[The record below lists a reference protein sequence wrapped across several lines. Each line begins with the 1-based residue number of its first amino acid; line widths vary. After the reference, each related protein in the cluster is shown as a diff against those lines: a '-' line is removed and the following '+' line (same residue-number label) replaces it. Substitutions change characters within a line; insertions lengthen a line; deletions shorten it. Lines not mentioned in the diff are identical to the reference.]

1 MDYKVHVAFGFHV
14 NCYHSYRGDTND
26 KQGFGGDIRIIR
38 QIIKV
43 LNEFNEKGIP
53 AKGTWDF
60 ENAYSIE
67 DILPKYAPDILED
80 IKVRCEKYGD
90 ENIIMGYNNGALSA
104 MNEEELAA
112 SINLAITNEKGS
124 GLKDVFGGYEPVVR
138 PQEVMFTPSQVST
151 YNKLG
156 IKALCLYYSCVPF
169 DAFRT
174 FIPQLSDEYAFNPVN
189 YVYKGEKLT
198 IMPTYNNSDIID
210 AGSLRYLCYDLHKQ
224 QLEGK
229 INHDVLIFVNMDADA
244 IFWES
249 VLPKALS
256 FVPNGD
262 GIHGLVKE
270 VADLDYVEYDT
281 VGNYL
286 KTHEPL
292 CDVEFTED
300 TADGGFSGYVSW
312 AEKPFNA
319 QIWTR
324 LERARAYAK
333 LYNKDSEAPS
343 FDDRIMLLST
353 THFGLASPVLNVQRE
368 KKALEFSE
376 NAVNAELNAQ
386 KKEKQFTLKNISK
399 SDLTSVELKIEDG
412 YLNSISEFEIK
423 GKNVKSFVADAIDF
437 YESGCVKAVFAIIKF
452 KAINKTEKLEF
463 SNKGKYDKKAKD
475 LELNTQSLRIKMCK
489 HGNILSVKYKD
500 SFIGSKNFLESY
512 INYNNTKYHFENK
525 SIESLSLAGEGEGY
539 IVKGEINLPTQIEGG
554 SYEFKFFTF
563 KEADCV
569 FVDTHVKYPYTK
581 EETEIS
587 TESTALGRKSDVKW
601 IEAVPFSITPTLQNN
616 ISVVKKNYEEDIS
629 SYKVGDFAKVI
640 PENKDI
646 DSFNHHLTNGMIAVS
661 NEKNGLLIANAKQVM
676 NSMANCPMRLRTENN
691 KQTITLNPF
700 GTYYGK
706 QREYPTR
713 SNHCAQD
720 SFTVVTPQS
729 RSIAPAY
736 NGVEQWTS
744 LAIVGFD
751 GLYPDENT
759 MNFVNGFSEG
769 SAAVDGEDKTVTSF
783 KEDNINFKA
792 IQENKITDDDLKP
805 VIISGGDA
813 TNLLNMGKIALRV
826 AKNLASAKIKGMKAN
841 K

>member
-1 MDYKVHVAFGFHV
+1 MSYKVHVAYGFHV

-26 KQGFGGDIRIIR
+26 KQGFGSDIRIIR
-38 QIIKV
+38 KIIST
-43 LNEFNEKGIP
+43 LNEFNEQGIP
-53 AKGTWDF
+53 VKGTWDF

-67 DILPKYAPDILED
+67 DILPEYAPDILEN

-104 MNEEELAA
+104 MNEEELSA
-112 SINLAITNEKGS
+112 SINLAITNERGS
-124 GLKDVFGGYEPVVR
+124 GLKDVFGTYEPVVR

-174 FIPQLSDEYAFNPVN
+174 FIPQLTDEYAFNPVN

-198 IMPTYNNSDIID
+198 VMPTYNNSDIVD

-224 QLEGK
+224 QSEGK
-229 INHDVLIFVNMDADA
+229 INNDVLVFINMDADA

-249 VLPKALS
+249 LVPKALD
-256 FVPNGD
+256 FIPNAD

-270 VADLDYVEYDT
+270 VADLDYVEFDT
-281 VGNYL
+281 VGNYI
-286 KTHEPL
+286 KNHEPL
-292 CDVEFTED
+292 CDIEFTED
-300 TADGGFSGYVSW
+300 TADGGYSGYASW
-312 AEKPFNA
+312 SEKPFNS

-333 LYNKDSEAPS
+333 LYKKDSASPS

-376 NAVNAELNAQ
+376 NAVNAELNSQ
-386 KKEKQFTLKNISK
+386 KQGKEFTLKNISD
-399 SDLTSVELKIEDG
+399 SDLTSVQLKIEDG
-412 YLNSISEFEIK
+412 YLKRINEFEIT

-437 YESGCVKAVFAIIKF
+437 YESGCVKTVFAIIRF
-452 KAINKTEKLEF
+452 NSVNKTEKLKF
-463 SNKGKYDKKAKD
+463 SNTAKYRNKAKD
-475 LELNTQSLRIKMCK
+475 FELKSESLRVKLCE

-500 SFIGSKNFLESY
+500 RFIGSKNFLESY
-512 INYNNTKYHFENK
+512 INYNGIKYRFENQ
-525 SIESLSLAGEGEGY
+525 SIEKLSLAGEGAGY
-539 IVKGEINLPTQIEGG
+539 TVKGKINLPTQIESG

-563 KEADCV
+563 KDADCV
-569 FVDTHVKYPYTK
+569 FIDTHIKYPYTK

-601 IEAVPFSITPTLQNN
+601 LEAVPFSITPIFNKD

-629 SYKVGDFAKVI
+629 SYEISDFGKFI
-640 PENKDI
+640 PENKNL
-646 DSFNHHLTNGMIAVS
+646 DSFNHHLTNGMIAVADS
-661 NEKNGLLIANAKQVM
+661 KTGMLIANAKQVM
-676 NSMANCPMRLRTENN
+676 SSMAYCPMRLKTENER
-691 KQTITLNPF
+691 QTVTLNPF

-706 QREYPTR
+706 QRKYPTR
-713 SNHCAQD
+713 SNGCAAD
-720 SFTVVTPQS
+720 AFTVVSPQS
-729 RSIAPAY
+729 RSIAPSY
-736 NGVEQWTS
+736 NGVEQWMS
-744 LAIVGFD
+744 LALVCYD
-751 GLYPDENT
+751 GLYPDDKT

-769 SAAVDGEDKTVTSF
+769 SAAVDGNDKTVTSF
-783 KEDNINFKA
+783 KEDNVNFKA
-792 IQENKITDDDLKP
+792 ITENKVSDDELKS
-805 VIISGGDA
+805 VIVSGGNANDIV
-813 TNLLNMGKIALRV
+813 NMGNILLKV
-826 AKNLASAKIKGMKAN
+826 AKTMAKAKIKGRKA
-841 K
+841 

>member
-1 MDYKVHVAFGFHV
+1 MNYKVHVAYGFHV

-26 KQGFGGDIRIIR
+26 KQGFGSDIRIIR
-38 QIIKV
+38 KIIAT
-43 LNEFNEKGIP
+43 LNELNSQGIP

-67 DILPKYAPDILED
+67 DILPRYAPDILEG
-80 IKVRCEKYGD
+80 IKIRCEKNGD

-104 MNEEELAA
+104 MNPEELAA
-112 SINLAITNEKGS
+112 SIKLAITNDKGS
-124 GLKDVFGGYEPVVR
+124 GLKDVFGSFEPVVR

-174 FIPQLSDEYAFNPVN
+174 FIPQLTDEYAFNPVS
-189 YVYKGEKLT
+189 YVYKGERLT
-198 IMPTYNNSDIID
+198 VMPTYNNSDIVD

-229 INHDVLIFVNMDADA
+229 INNDVLIFINMDADA

-249 VLPKALS
+249 LVPKALD
-256 FVPNGD
+256 FIPNAD

-270 VADLDYVEYDT
+270 VADLDYVEFDT

-286 KTHEPL
+286 KNHKPL
-292 CDVEFTED
+292 CDIEFTED
-300 TADGGFSGYVSW
+300 TADGGYTGYASW

-333 LYNKDSEAPS
+333 LSKNDSLSPS
-343 FDDRIMLLST
+343 FFDRIMLLST

-376 NAVNAELNAQ
+376 NAVKSELAAQ
-386 KKEKQFTLKNISK
+386 HKTKQFTLKNISN
-399 SDLTSVELKIEDG
+399 SDITSVELSVEDG
-412 YLNSISEFEIK
+412 FIKKISELEIT
-423 GKNVKSFVADAIDF
+423 GKNIKSFVADALDF
-437 YESGCVKAVFAIIKF
+437 YESGCVKTVFAVIKF
-452 KAINKTEKLEF
+452 NGVNKSERLKF
-463 SNKGKYDKKAKD
+463 SNNGKYKIKAKD
-475 LELNTQSLRIKMCK
+475 FTLNSKSLRIKLCE

-500 SFIGSKNFLESY
+500 RFIGGKNFLESY
-512 INYNNTKYHFENK
+512 IKYDNQKYHFENK
-525 SIESLSLAGEGEGY
+525 SIEKLSLAGDGAGY
-539 IVKGEINLPTQIEGG
+539 IVKGEINLPTQLEKG
-554 SYEFKFFTF
+554 SFEFKFFTF

-569 FVDTHVKYPYTK
+569 FVNTHIKYPYTK

-601 IEAVPFSITPTLQNN
+601 LEAVPFSITPLFNKD

-629 SYKVGDFAKVI
+629 SYKIGDFGKII
-640 PENKDI
+640 PENKNL
-646 DSFNHHLTNGMIAVS
+646 DSFNHHITNGMIAVTDGTA
-661 NEKNGLLIANAKQVM
+661 GLLIANAKQLM
-676 NSMANCPMRLRTENN
+676 NSMAYCPMRLKTENE
-691 KQTITLNPF
+691 KQTVTLNPF

-706 QREYPTR
+706 QRKYPTR
-713 SNHCAQD
+713 SNGCAAD
-720 SFTVVTPQS
+720 SFTVVSPQS

-736 NGVEQWTS
+736 NGVEQWYS
-744 LAIVGFD
+744 LAVVGYD
-751 GLYPDENT
+751 GEYPNEKT

-769 SAAVDGEDKTVTSF
+769 SAAIDGEDMRVSSF
-783 KEDNINFKA
+783 KGDNVNFKA
-792 IQENKITDDDLKP
+792 ITENKVSDDELKS
-805 VIISGGDA
+805 VIVSGGNANDI
-813 TNLLNMGKIALRV
+813 LNMGRIVLKV
-826 AKNLASAKIKGMKAN
+826 AKTMTRAKIKGRKA
-841 K
+841 